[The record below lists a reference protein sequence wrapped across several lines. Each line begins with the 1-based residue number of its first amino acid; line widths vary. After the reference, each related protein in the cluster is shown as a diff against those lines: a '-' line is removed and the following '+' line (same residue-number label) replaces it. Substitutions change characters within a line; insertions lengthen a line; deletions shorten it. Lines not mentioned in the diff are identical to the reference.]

1 MDYKKYKDITVEK
14 ADKILTVTFNRPDD
28 LNAVSEQL
36 HMDLSTIFI
45 DAEYDD
51 EIDIVILTGAGKAF
65 CAGGDLKW
73 LLRVHGDPVETAYTI
88 NHDRKIQNAMLDME
102 KPIIAKVNGP
112 AIGLGCSLALFC
124 DFIYATPRSKFADP
138 HVSVG
143 LVEGD

>member
-65 CAGGDLKW
+65 CAGGDL
-73 LLRVHGDPVETAYTI
+73 
-88 NHDRKIQNAMLDME
+88 
-102 KPIIAKVNGP
+102 
-112 AIGLGCSLALFC
+112 
-124 DFIYATPRSKFADP
+124 
-138 HVSVG
+138 
-143 LVEGD
+143 